1 MEKDFTKRHDLPDK
15 LEELLT
21 SVKGYQ
27 GEYEYEGDYMKV
39 YDKLQ
44 GTNPFSVLVFYE
56 MTDKKT
62 SFSKIKKLNPNI
74 PERILA
80 NSQAYV
86 QFYFI
91 PETEE
96 MRTGTYIGSG
106 YRQTQSVYA
115 LSLALMSKDIDIPT
129 HLLIYDRNNKMKHV
143 FSSRELI
150 VQPHEVLQTVD
161 LETSDKILKDT
172 IKAYGSRSEDYKLV
186 RNVFIKK

>member
-1 MEKDFTKRHDLPDK
+1 MEKDFTKRKDLPKK
-15 LEELLT
+15 LEHLLA

-56 MTDKKT
+56 MSKKKT
-62 SFSKIKKLNPNI
+62 SFSKIKKLNPNM

-80 NSQAYV
+80 NSQSYV

-96 MRTGTYIGSG
+96 MRVGTYIGSG

-115 LSLALMSKDIDIPT
+115 LSLALMSKDIDVPT
-129 HLLIYDRNNKMKHV
+129 HLLIYDRDNKMKHV
-143 FSSRELI
+143 FSSQELI

-161 LETSDKILKDT
+161 LETSDEVLKNT
-172 IKAYGSRSEDYKLV
+172 IKGYGSRSEDFQLV
-186 RNVFIKK
+186 NKIFIQK